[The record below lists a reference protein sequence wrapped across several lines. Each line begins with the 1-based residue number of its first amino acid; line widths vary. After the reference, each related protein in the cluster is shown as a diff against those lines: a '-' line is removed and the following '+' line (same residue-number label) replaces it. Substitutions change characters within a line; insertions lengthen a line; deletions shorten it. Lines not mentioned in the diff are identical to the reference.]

1 MEEIKLPTVPELEL
15 IPIERRSLPEADHKQ
30 EDPEQKKRKRQCCKR
45 TGHSNSRQ
53 HDVKRG
59 DGCDH
64 LHPAGRTDLKGGEQR
79 NGRRGKERCR
89 RRNELYLRSA

>member
-1 MEEIKLPTVPELEL
+1 MEEIKLPTVPELSL
-15 IPIERRSLPEADHKQ
+15 IPIERRNFPEEDHKRG
-30 EDPEQKKRKRQCCKR
+30 ETKDPAQKKRKRQCCKR

-64 LHPAGRTDLKGGEQR
+64 LHLAGRPNL
-79 NGRRGKERCR
+79 RR
-89 RRNELYLRSA
+89 